1 MNKLTVLA
9 IVFLLLPVFSAGAAS
24 TTHRKHVAPKARA
37 SEPAPAPTPPV
48 TRLPIFSAGAAS
60 TTHRK
65 HVAPTA
71 PKARAS
77 APTPAPTPP
86 VTRLP
91 IAPDT
96 FRA

>member
-1 MNKLTVLA
+1 MKKLTVLA
-9 IVFLLLPVFSAGAAS
+9 VVFLLLPA
-24 TTHRKHVAPKARA
+24 
-37 SEPAPAPTPPV
+37 
-48 TRLPIFSAGAAS
+48 FSAGAAS

-77 APTPAPTPP
+77 EPAPAHTPP

>member
-1 MNKLTVLA
+1 MKKLTVLA
-9 IVFLLLPVFSAGAAS
+9 IVFLLLPVFSAGAEG
-24 TTHRKHVAPKARA
+24 TTHRKHVAP
-37 SEPAPAPTPPV
+37 
-48 TRLPIFSAGAAS
+48 
-60 TTHRK
+60 
-65 HVAPTA
+65 A

-77 APTPAPTPP
+77 TPAPSPTPP